1 MWLNN
6 QKIEKKKTIAKKY
19 AKYVHIGEKR
29 ALYEFPT
36 IRTFLLKP
44 EVQEE
49 LNLTTEEIEY
59 LNKEN

>member
-1 MWLNN
+1 MVEQSKNREEEN
-6 QKIEKKKTIAKKY
+6 YCKKY